1 MTLIRSDK
9 INFKTKNTTRDKEG
23 DFIIIKS
30 SICEEDIIVINVYVP
45 KNRSPKYIL
54 KLTELKEKTENL
66 TIIVG
71 DYIS

>member
-1 MTLIRSDK
+1 M
-9 INFKTKNTTRDKEG
+9 
-23 DFIIIKS
+23 IKA